1 MCAHTVNSL
10 PFHKMHGLGNDFIM
24 LDLREGF
31 GMPSPQQLRMLA
43 DRRLGIGCDQ
53 IMVLSDTQNA
63 GDIHL
68 DMFNADGSVAGA
80 CGNGTRCVAWFEMQK
95 NGKDALEIE
104 TISGMLYAHK
114 TSDDMITVNMGK
126 PRFSWAEIP
135 LVAEMDAQRLAFE
148 TMPFGSAFC
157 VNMGNPHA
165 VFIVPDAEEVE
176 VEKWG
181 AFYETH
187 PHFPDRANIE
197 FISPLADNTLRMR
210 VFERGAGITRACGSG
225 ACAAG
230 VAAISSGQLSG
241 FDFSDK
247 VEIIL
252 DGGSLII
259 EWAGNSDAHDVWM
272 IGPATYVSAG
282 QFNLELLAS
291 QN

>member
-272 IGPATYVSAG
+272 IGSATYVSAG